1 MTRTFRLPD
10 LGEGVAEGE
19 LISWHVAVGD
29 DVAEDQPLVE
39 METDKALV
47 EIPSPIEG
55 QVSELYFAEGD
66 IVPVGEELLAFDE
79 DGVEAAEPE
88 TERDASAEEA
98 AGEATTAFARPS
110 TRRLARERGVSL
122 ETIEG
127 TGEGGRIT
135 DEDVRAAAE
144 ATEMEEPTETTAESA
159 TPSREEMS
167 TAAGRDRTL
176 ATPATRRVAAE
187 LGVALDAVPT
197 SEERDGAAV
206 VTVDDVRAFAD
217 EKPATPV
224 EGERERREPYR
235 GVRRTIGDRLTESW
249 QTIPHATHYD
259 EIDATALVRLRS
271 ELKPLAEERELTLTY
286 LPFVMLAVV
295 RALQAHPAM
304 NASLDEDAEEVVYKQ
319 YYHLGV
325 ATDTEVGLLVPV
337 IRDVDRKDVFELAA
351 QVEERVTAARDR
363 SIDRSDLQ
371 GGTFTITNVGGIGG
385 QFASPIVNPPEVGIL
400 ALGAITEKPRVVDG
414 SIEPRHVLPV
424 SLSFDHRVVDGAVA
438 ARFTNELKDSLARP
452 ATLLVE

>member
-29 DVAEDQPLVE
+29 EVTEEQPLVE

-66 IVPVGEELLAFDE
+66 VVPVGEELLAFDE
-79 DGVEAAEPE
+79 DGVEAVEPE
-88 TERDASAEEA
+88 TERDAPAEDS
-98 AGEATTAFARPS
+98 GPEATAAFARPS
-110 TRRLARERGVSL
+110 TRRLARELDVSL
-122 ETIEG
+122 ETVEG

-144 ATEMEEPTETTAESA
+144 ASEPEEPTAVETEPT
-159 TPSREEMS
+159 TPTREE
-167 TAAGRDRTL
+167 TGPAAGRDRTL

-187 LGVALDAVPT
+187 LGVALDAVPA

-217 EKPATPV
+217 EGPAAPA

-271 ELKPLAEERELTLTY
+271 ELKPLAEERDLTLTY

-304 NASLDEDAEEVVYKQ
+304 NASLDEAAEEVVYKQ

-337 IRDVDRKDVFELAA
+337 IRDVEQKNVFELAA

-385 QFASPIVNPPEVGIL
+385 QFATPIVNPPEVGIL

-414 SIEPRHVLPV
+414 SVEPRHVLPV